1 MNPDFRDLLSAF
13 SAARVEYLLVG
24 AYAMAVHGLPR
35 ATGDM
40 DVWVRRTP
48 DNAKRVLEAL
58 AAFGA
63 PVGALS
69 PSDFEAEDAV
79 FQIGVAPCR
88 IDVLTAIDGVEF
100 AAAWEARVRTILEG
114 LEVPVIAPAQ
124 LLLNKRAL
132 GRPKDMGDVAFLD
145 DLLKGE

>member
-13 SAARVEYLLVG
+13 SAASVEYLLVG

-48 DNAKRVLEAL
+48 ENARRVLQAL

-63 PVGALS
+63 PVSSLS
-69 PSDFEAEDAV
+69 PSDFESEEAV

-88 IDVLTAIDGVEF
+88 IDVRTAIDGVGFESG
-100 AAAWEARVRTILEG
+100 WEARTRTLLEG
-114 LEVPVIAPAQ
+114 IEVPVIAPAD
-124 LLLNKRAL
+124 LLLNKQAL
-132 GRPKDMGDVAFLD
+132 GRPKDLGDAAFLA
-145 DLLKGE
+145 DLLKR